1 MYNYFVFFVFGK
13 LWIYIPNLVKN
24 QVDFWSQSVKSEGFF
39 FLVFFGSV
47 SSVSLPQPPA
57 NWNWSMIKVQLYCA
71 HPDDRNWRKNT

>member
-39 FLVFFGSV
+39 FVGFFWQCQQCVITTTAS
-47 SSVSLPQPPA
+47 
-57 NWNWSMIKVQLYCA
+57 QLELIN
-71 HPDDRNWRKNT
+71 D